1 MTKMSVCQRL
11 VLFGT
16 SSITY
21 RDCLSSGNSI
31 VRFAGVNDMVGR
43 VDPVQLFLLSRV
55 A

>member
-1 MTKMSVCQRL
+1 MMKTPACQRI

-21 RDCLSSGNSI
+21 RDCFSSGNSI

-43 VDPVQLFLLSRV
+43 VDPVQLSLLSRV